1 MVTERLILVSSKLI
15 VKLML
20 LSDHQG
26 HRRRQPC
33 RDCCLAGYQAATAAA
48 AACLTN
54 SSLLHPVRLLVPCHF
69 LGLTSGRIDRSLS
82 DSIAKFCPY
91 LCLSFPFFEIGQA
104 VVHKKLS

>member
-33 RDCCLAGYQAATAAA
+33 RDCCLAGYQAATVA

-104 VVHKKLS
+104 VEHKKLS